1 MQGYYF
7 LYSIIALT
15 VCFILVRY
23 FVLRKKSS
31 AMQLFMEAT
40 KAENQ
45 GNYQE
50 AIDTYENALF
60 EVKKNKLD
68 HYLKTKIVE
77 KLKVL
82 QTIKTY
88 KSDQAFVRKNNSWI
102 G

>member
-7 LYSIIALT
+7 IYSTMVLA

-50 AIDTYENALF
+50 AKTTDHS
-60 EVKKNKLD
+60 NKRFTN
-68 HYLKTKIVE
+68 YKI
-77 KLKVL
+77 
-82 QTIKTY
+82 TI
-88 KSDQAFVRKNNSWI
+88 
-102 G
+102 